1 MSEHRTALALFALAL
16 AVVIVVASVTTL
28 ERVSTQRVS
37 DNAPP
42 GTIGLAK
49 PHQPI
54 DRAPGEP
61 LSQDR

>member
-28 ERVSTQRVS
+28 ERVSTQR

>member
-16 AVVIVVASVTTL
+16 ATATL

-49 PHQPI
+49 LHQPI

-61 LSQDR
+61 LSQSR